1 MGAKRDL
8 GLIADTTLTS
18 TQLFSET
25 QGRFLLTVR
34 PEDQAAFE
42 AIAQDQ
48 AVQLGVV
55 STGDFDLKLA
65 DGEFHTQMSQLTT
78 IYSEALACALK

>member
-8 GLIADTTLTS
+8 GLIADTTLTT

-25 QGRFLLTVR
+25 QGRFLLTVK
-34 PEDQAAFE
+34 PEDQAVFE

-65 DGEFHTQMSQLTT
+65 DGELHTQMSQLTT